1 MLEKFVGLP
10 QLVSTEPEIV
20 DLVLNPDNPNAVRT
34 ANWFLKGRMVLLGAA
49 DIYVIGPD
57 GTTLAASNFEG
68 PVSFVGE
75 NFSYRPYFQDA
86 MAGFFGRFFALGTTS
101 GKRGYYFSAAIRVGS
116 VARGVIV
123 FKIDLD
129 SIEETW
135 RSEEYEVIVTDPD
148 GIVFMASRNEWL
160 YTTLEPLTPQL
171 IERTAQTR
179 RYDDAIIAQ
188 LPLRRV
194 GAHGDLDLIEIASA
208 GSGREYIS
216 VSEEMPL
223 AGWTVSVL
231 MDTAPARSQTLVIL
245 TAAGLFLSFLALVGW
260 VLLQRRARQKE
271 RMRQLAATR
280 KELERR
286 VADRTAALND
296 ANIMLRNEVVE
307 RNAAEQELRRTQ
319 DDLVQAG
326 KLAALGQMSAA
337 LSHEFNQ
344 PLTAIR
350 NFSRNA
356 STFID
361 RGESEFAKSN
371 MERIGHLTERLA
383 NISRSLRNFARRPGE
398 TFGAVS
404 VADSIN
410 AVLDILAWRLNDG
423 SMTVSVS
430 AETSVH
436 QVRAEPVRLQQVLM
450 NIIGNAADACAD
462 KPGSRLV
469 IDARRQGNAIEISLS
484 DNGPGI
490 PAAIVPRIFDPFFTT
505 KDIGSGMGLGLSISY
520 NIVKDFGGD
529 LKVDNSPLGGAEFII
544 VLPAHQASQSEATWP
559 KAQ

>member
-1 MLEKFVGLP
+1 MAHDHDQGRDGDAPSLPLSFPFMEPYPASRIKSHFAFLAMVAGIVVLTVGLADGPILSLTLDQTASRARSTLGLAEAILSGMLEKFVGLT
-10 QLVSTEPEIV
+10 QLVSSEPEIV

-148 GIVFMASRNEWL
+148 GIVFMASRDEWL

-194 GAHGDLDLIEIASA
+194 GAHGDLDVIEIASA

-245 TAAGLFLSFLALVGW
+245 TAAGLFREYS
-260 VLLQRRARQKE
+260 
-271 RMRQLAATR
+271 TH
-280 KELERR
+280 
-286 VADRTAALND
+286 
-296 ANIMLRNEVVE
+296 
-307 RNAAEQELRRTQ
+307 
-319 DDLVQAG
+319 
-326 KLAALGQMSAA
+326 S
-337 LSHEFNQ
+337 
-344 PLTAIR
+344 
-350 NFSRNA
+350 SR
-356 STFID
+356 
-361 RGESEFAKSN
+361 
-371 MERIGHLTERLA
+371 
-383 NISRSLRNFARRPGE
+383 
-398 TFGAVS
+398 
-404 VADSIN
+404 
-410 AVLDILAWRLNDG
+410 
-423 SMTVSVS
+423 
-430 AETSVH
+430 
-436 QVRAEPVRLQQVLM
+436 
-450 NIIGNAADACAD
+450 
-462 KPGSRLV
+462 
-469 IDARRQGNAIEISLS
+469 
-484 DNGPGI
+484 
-490 PAAIVPRIFDPFFTT
+490 PRI
-505 KDIGSGMGLGLSISY
+505 
-520 NIVKDFGGD
+520 
-529 LKVDNSPLGGAEFII
+529 
-544 VLPAHQASQSEATWP
+544 
-559 KAQ
+559 